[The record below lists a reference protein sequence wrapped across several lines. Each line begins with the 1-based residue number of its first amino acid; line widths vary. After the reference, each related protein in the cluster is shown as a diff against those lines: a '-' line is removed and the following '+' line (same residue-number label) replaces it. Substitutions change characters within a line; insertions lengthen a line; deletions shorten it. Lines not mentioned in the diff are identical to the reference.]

1 MRRVISHEIG
11 HALGLG
17 HNLCWTSA
25 MTYEFSGPQVP
36 YLSHIDLM
44 QLQILYHPDL
54 TPAYNYKTAKRSLGR
69 QQVINKLGLSEE
81 RVAYYEDNIEEA
93 CYQKPG
99 VYDYLIELQGIEN

>member
-1 MRRVISHEIG
+1 
-11 HALGLG
+11 
-17 HNLCWTSA
+17 

-54 TPAYNYKTAKRSLGR
+54 TPLYNYKTAKRSLGR

-99 VYDYLIELQGIEN
+99 VYDYLIELQGVEN